1 MKLINKTTLENIT
14 FYVLVFSLLLFGI
27 ITFIS
32 ALSCTSDLWTCIL
45 CITSIVLIILE
56 VATGCE
62 IVFKERKL
70 LAKAFACCGIVTTK
84 SIFSQLKAT
93 DIIHF
98 YRCRYTGK
106 SDTPEVDKQ
115 QTWII
120 EAKGEHYIQVFA
132 IEQAVTWN
140 LLPRDFYKLFDDMPV
155 HYNKILVNDQ
165 VIYYNLK

>member
-1 MKLINKTTLENIT
+1 MKLVHKTILENIT
-14 FYVLVFSLLLFGI
+14 FNVLVFSLLLLGI
-27 ITFIS
+27 TTFII

-45 CITSIVLIILE
+45 CVTAIALIILGL
-56 VATGCE
+56 ATGCE
-62 IVFKERKL
+62 VVFKEREL
-70 LAKAFACCGIVTTK
+70 LAKAFACCGLVTTE
-84 SIFSQLKAT
+84 SIFSKLKT
-93 DIIHF
+93 IDVIHF
-98 YRCRYTGK
+98 SKCRYTGK
-106 SDTPEVDKQ
+106 SDTPEVEKQ

-120 EAKGEHYIQVFA
+120 EAKGEHYVQVFA

>member
-14 FYVLVFSLLLFGI
+14 FYVLVFSLLLLGI
-27 ITFIS
+27 ITFIT
-32 ALSCTSDLWTCIL
+32 ALSCTSDLLTLIL
-45 CITSIVLIILE
+45 CITAIVLTILG

-62 IVFKERKL
+62 VVFKERKL
-70 LAKAFACCGIVTTK
+70 LAKAFAYCGIVTTK
-84 SIFSQLKAT
+84 SIFSKLKAT

-98 YRCRYTGK
+98 YKCRYTGK
-106 SDTPEVDKQ
+106 SDIPEVDKQ

-120 EAKGEHYIQVFA
+120 EAKGEHYIQVHC
-132 IEQAVTWN
+132 IEQEVTWN
-140 LLPRDFYKLFDDMPV
+140 LLPRDFYKLFDDMPI

>member
-1 MKLINKTTLENIT
+1 MKLIDKTTLENIT

-27 ITFIS
+27 TTFIS

-45 CITSIVLIILE
+45 CITSIVLVILG

-70 LAKAFACCGIVTTK
+70 LAKVFADCGIVTTE
-84 SIFSQLKAT
+84 SIFNQLKAT

-98 YRCRYTGK
+98 YKCRYTGK

-120 EAKGEHYIQVFA
+120 EAKGEHYVQVFA

>member
-14 FYVLVFSLLLFGI
+14 FYVLVFSLLLLGI
-27 ITFIS
+27 ITFITT
-32 ALSCTSDLWTCIL
+32 LSCTSDLLTLIL
-45 CITSIVLIILE
+45 CITSIVLVILG

-62 IVFKERKL
+62 IVFKERKF
-70 LAKAFACCGIVTTK
+70 LAKVFADCGIVTTE
-84 SIFSQLKAT
+84 SIFNQLKAT

-98 YRCRYTGK
+98 YKCRYTGK

-120 EAKGEHYIQVFA
+120 EAKGEHYVQVFA

>member
-32 ALSCTSDLWTCIL
+32 ALSCTSDLLTLIL
-45 CITSIVLIILE
+45 CITSIALAILG

-70 LAKAFACCGIVTTK
+70 LAKAFAYCGIVTTE
-84 SIFSQLKAT
+84 SIFSQLKAI
-93 DIIHF
+93 DVIHF
-98 YRCRYTGK
+98 YKCRYTGK
-106 SDTPEVDKQ
+106 SDIPEVDKQ

-120 EAKGEHYIQVFA
+120 EAKGEHYIQIYC
-132 IEQAVTWN
+132 IEQEVTWN